1 MATDNN
7 TPIQPEVMVE
17 QLRALRQQ
25 IPAYTPLTVANAKS
39 LRTAA
44 AVPSGFVNAS
54 INAVG
59 ASPVVENA
67 VGITPEALRQEAAD
81 AARWTAV
88 EDELRAMLKGV
99 AETNLARRHRLGLAA
114 LQAYGIS
121 RMLVRKPEHANL
133 LSHVAEMKRS
143 NRFGRKTKAP
153 AEPLKTPPVKA

>member
-1 MATDNN
+1 MADNN
-7 TPIQPEVMVE
+7 TPIQPEALVE

-25 IPAYTPLTVANAKS
+25 IPEYAPLTVADAKS
-39 LRTAA
+39 LRAA
-44 AVPSGFVNAS
+44 AAANPAFVNAS
-54 INAVG
+54 INAIG
-59 ASPVVENA
+59 ASAVVENA
-67 VGITPEALRQEAAD
+67 VGSKPEVLRQD
-81 AARWTAV
+81 ATDAGRWTAV

-99 AETNLARRHRLGLAA
+99 AETNLARRHRLGVAA

-153 AEPLKTPPVKA
+153 TEPLKTPPVKA